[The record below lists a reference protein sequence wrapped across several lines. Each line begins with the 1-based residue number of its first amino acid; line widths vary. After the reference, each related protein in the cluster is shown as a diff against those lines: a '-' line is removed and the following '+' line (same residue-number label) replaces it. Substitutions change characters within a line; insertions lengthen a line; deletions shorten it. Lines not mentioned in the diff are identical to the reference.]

1 MTDAIVLKGIE
12 FVGVHGA
19 TEEERVRHQRF
30 SVDVTLELSLAAS
43 AASDRLADTVD
54 YREIGARVVRVGTTA
69 RYHLL
74 EALAGHVAREIQEVC
89 AGAAVT
95 VSVRKLAPPVEFP
108 VQTIE
113 VRIHR
118 PARVPA

>member
-1 MTDAIVLKGIE
+1 MTDAIILRGIE

-30 SVDVTLELSLAAS
+30 SVDLTLELPLDKPAK
-43 AASDRLADTVD
+43 SDALADAID
-54 YREIGARVVRVGTTA
+54 YRELGALVTEIGTTA

-74 EALAGHVAREIQEVC
+74 EALASRIAGDIQKRWPS
-89 AGAAVT
+89 AAVT
-95 VSVRKLAPPVEFP
+95 VSIRKLSPPVDFA
-108 VQTIE
+108 VQSIE

-118 PARVPA
+118 PAR